1 MPALIKD
8 GSEKIADLLQSIDPG
23 ITEEELRYAV
33 ENAGEMTPEQR
44 REQLISFVLGTV
56 SSKSTMTREEVIQ
69 FLEKRRCW

>member
-1 MPALIKD
+1 MPALIKENR
-8 GSEKIADLLQSIDPG
+8 EKIADLLQSIDPG
-23 ITEEELRYAV
+23 ISEEELRNAV
-33 ENAGEMTPEQR
+33 KGAGAMTPEQR

>member
-8 GSEKIADLLQSIDPG
+8 SSEKIADLLQSIDPG
-23 ITEEELRYAV
+23 ITEEELRNAV
-33 ENAGEMTPEQR
+33 KGAGEMTPKQR

-69 FLEKRRCW
+69 YLEKRRCW

>member
-8 GSEKIADLLQSIDPG
+8 SSEKIANLLQSIDPG
-23 ITEEELRYAV
+23 ITEEELRNAV
-33 ENAGEMTPEQR
+33 EDAGEMTPEQR

>member
-1 MPALIKD
+1 MPALIKES
-8 GSEKIADLLQSIDPG
+8 SEKIADLLQSIDPS
-23 ITEEELRYAV
+23 ITEEELRNAV
-33 ENAGEMTPEQR
+33 EDAGEMTPEQR